1 MPLPIRRICS
11 GFFKRMEYVKE
22 AVSLIF
28 SGDAEL
34 WQIIGTTL
42 LMSVF
47 STGISALLGIPLGVM
62 IGKNRFRGKGLL
74 LRLTNTLMG
83 LPPVV
88 AGLLVFML
96 FRGVGPFG
104 SWHLMF
110 SVPIMVIAQ
119 VLLITPVVTGL
130 SAAAAGERGAMI
142 AETAKGMGLSAVR
155 QTALLVRE
163 CAPQFVS
170 ITLMGF
176 GRSIAEVGAVSLVG
190 GNIQFKTRVM
200 TTAIL
205 LESNKGNFQKA
216 LALGIILMLLSLL
229 VNIPAYRAQERM
241 K

>member
-1 MPLPIRRICS
+1 
-11 GFFKRMEYVKE
+11 MEYFKE
-22 AVSLIF
+22 AFTLIF

-47 STGISALLGIPLGVM
+47 STGISSLLGIPLGVL
-62 IGKNRFRGKGLL
+62 IGKNSFCGKGIL
-74 LRLTNTLMG
+74 LRLTNTMMG

-88 AGLLVFML
+88 AGLLVFIL

-104 SWHLMF
+104 SLHLMF
-110 SVPIMVIAQ
+110 SLPIMVIAQ
-119 VLLITPVVTGL
+119 VLLITPVITGL
-130 SAAAAGERGAMI
+130 SSAAAGERAAMLT
-142 AETAKGMGLSAVR
+142 ETARGMGLSGKK
-155 QTALLVRE
+155 QIFLLIKE
-163 CAPQFVS
+163 CSAQFVS
-170 ITLMGF
+170 IILMGF

-190 GNIQFKTRVM
+190 GNIQYKTRVM

-216 LALGIILMLLSLL
+216 FALGIILMLLSLL
-229 VNIPAYRAQERM
+229 VNIPAYQAQVKM